1 MKKKTGLKD
10 ITKALAESS
19 IEVMVDIKYGII
31 KNLKMFAILLLILF
45 PSVIAEINMGRLARI
60 ISMCLLILFVRIIGD
75 TSNKLNRVTSGGIP
89 VPKKRFTRV
98 DENGF
103 IDINQ
108 NNMQEAILY
117 LYEVEN
123 YLKKKGKLD

>member
-1 MKKKTGLKD
+1 MKKKTELKD
-10 ITKALAESS
+10 IINALVESFVD
-19 IEVMVDIKYGII
+19 VMIDIKCGII
-31 KNLKMFAILLLILF
+31 KNLKMFAVLLLILF
-45 PSVIAEINMGRLARI
+45 PVVIAEINVGRFTRAI
-60 ISMCLLILFVRIIGD
+60 FMCLLILLVRIIGD
-75 TSNKLNRVTSGGIP
+75 TSNKLNRVTTGGIP
-89 VPKKRFTRV
+89 IPKKRFTRV

>member
-10 ITKALAESS
+10 IINALAESS
-19 IEVMVDIKYGII
+19 IDVMVDIKYGII

>member
-1 MKKKTGLKD
+1 MKKTGLKD
-10 ITKALAESS
+10 IITALGESF
-19 IEVMVDIKYGII
+19 IEVLIDIKYGVI
-31 KNLKMFAILLLILF
+31 KNLKTIAIILLILF
-45 PSVIAEINMGRLARI
+45 PVMIAEINIGRTARI
-60 ISMCLLILFVRIIGD
+60 IAMIFLIIIIRLICD
-75 TSNKLNRVTSGGIP
+75 TSNKLNRVTTGGIP

>member
-10 ITKALAESS
+10 IIKALSESS
-19 IEVMVDIKYGII
+19 IDVMVDIKYGII

-45 PSVIAEINMGRLARI
+45 PAVIAEINMGRLARI

-75 TSNKLNRVTSGGIP
+75 TSNKLNRVTAGGIP